1 MTHIPIGSNVRIKN
15 LNLLQSSVAKK
26 TYPLKDSPPAPLLF
40 SIASMSPAVSKANS
54 NPQSQVAHKDQ
65 SEQQE
70 MDLTGCHVLA
80 IDDDPVGLRAL
91 ESHLSK
97 KGCVV
102 TTASNGSAGLES
114 VTADMSVALI
124 DLRMPGLSGIDCLN
138 YLNEHHPSIAVIILT
153 ASSEVDSAVEAMKQ
167 GAFQYI
173 AKPFNPKALLVHVSK
188 AHQSW
193 KITNENSCLKD
204 ALSLPQTPT
213 QSVKSKTSFGEELL
227 ETVNRV
233 AMLNSTVF
241 IGGESGT
248 GKTTVARMIHQQGN
262 RADAPFVSVNCA
274 SLPRDLIE
282 SELFGHVKGA
292 FTGAVKDRIGKAE
305 VANGG
310 TLFLDEIGDLP
321 LDLQPKLLTF
331 LQDRVIQRI
340 GSNENRAL
348 DVRLIVATHRDLAV
362 MCQERRF
369 RQDLFYRLNVLSI
382 YLRPLRERPETIEQI
397 ATSTVKTLCQRES
410 KTEKT
415 LTGQAVAVLKSHH
428 WPGNI
433 RELEN
438 VLERAVAFSAL
449 NELRAEDLKFDT
461 TSLTAIPKQAPP
473 ASQSTPAF
481 ALAGKTLH
489 EIERQAILATL
500 EACNGNKARTARML
514 GISEKSIYNK
524 MRRLDIQ
531 YSSKQELKND

>member
-1 MTHIPIGSNVRIKN
+1 M
-15 LNLLQSSVAKK
+15 
-26 TYPLKDSPPAPLLF
+26 
-40 SIASMSPAVSKANS
+40 
-54 NPQSQVAHKDQ
+54 
-65 SEQQE
+65 
-70 MDLTGCHVLA
+70 
-80 IDDDPVGLRAL
+80 
-91 ESHLSK
+91 
-97 KGCVV
+97 
-102 TTASNGSAGLES
+102 
-114 VTADMSVALI
+114 
-124 DLRMPGLSGIDCLN
+124 
-138 YLNEHHPSIAVIILT
+138 
-153 ASSEVDSAVEAMKQ
+153 
-167 GAFQYI
+167 
-173 AKPFNPKALLVHVSK
+173 
-188 AHQSW
+188 
-193 KITNENSCLKD
+193 
-204 ALSLPQTPT
+204 
-213 QSVKSKTSFGEELL
+213 
-227 ETVNRV
+227 
-233 AMLNSTVF
+233 
-241 IGGESGT
+241 
-248 GKTTVARMIHQQGN
+248 
-262 RADAPFVSVNCA
+262 
-274 SLPRDLIE
+274 
-282 SELFGHVKGA
+282 
-292 FTGAVKDRIGKAE
+292 
-305 VANGG
+305 
-310 TLFLDEIGDLP
+310 
-321 LDLQPKLLTF
+321 
-331 LQDRVIQRI
+331 
-340 GSNENRAL
+340 
-348 DVRLIVATHRDLAV
+348 RLIVATHRDLAV

-481 ALAGKTLH
+481 ALAGKTLQ

>member
-1 MTHIPIGSNVRIKN
+1 MLS
-15 LNLLQSSVAKK
+15 LE
-26 TYPLKDSPPAPLLF
+26 APLITLRRLSLF
-40 SIASMSPAVSKANS
+40 PIYSMSHKAPKVKS
-54 NPQSQVAHKDQ
+54 NPQSKVVHKHQ
-65 SEQQE
+65 NEQLQI
-70 MDLTGCHVLA
+70 DLTGCHVLA
-80 IDDDPVGLRAL
+80 VDDDPVALRAL
-91 ESHLSK
+91 ESHLTGR
-97 KGCVV
+97 GCVV
-102 TTASNGSAGLES
+102 TTASSGSEGLELIS
-114 VTADMSVALI
+114 ADTSVALI
-124 DLRMPGLSGIDCLN
+124 DLRMPGLSGLDCLN
-138 YLNEHHPSIAVIILT
+138 YLNENHPTIAVIILT
-153 ASSEVDSAVEAMKQ
+153 ASSDVDSAVEAMKR

-173 AKPFNPKALLVHVSK
+173 AKPFNPQALLVHVSK
-188 AHQSW
+188 ARQSW
-193 KITNENSCLKD
+193 KITTENDSLKD

-213 QSVKSKTSFGEELL
+213 QSVKTKTDFGEELL
-227 ETVNRV
+227 ETVNQV

-248 GKTTVARMIHQQGN
+248 GKTTVARMIHQQGD

-292 FTGAVKDRIGKAE
+292 FTGAVKDRIGKVE

-331 LQDRVIQRI
+331 LQDQVIQRI
-340 GSNENRAL
+340 GCNENRAL
-348 DVRLIVATHRDLAV
+348 DVRLIVATHRDLVV
-362 MCQERRF
+362 MCQERSF

-397 ATSTVKTLCQRES
+397 ARSAVQTLCQRES
-410 KTEKT
+410 KPVKN
-415 LTGQAVAVLKSHH
+415 LTGHAISVLKSHH

-438 VLERAVAFSAL
+438 VLERAVAFSQT

-461 TSLTAIPKQAPP
+461 IGLPSTAHQNQPHQNLPTA
-473 ASQSTPAF
+473 ASEPAF
-481 ALAGKTLH
+481 SLAGKTLQ
-489 EIERQAILATL
+489 EIERQAILVTL
-500 EACNGNKARTARML
+500 DACNGNKAKTARML

-524 MRRLDIQ
+524 IRRLKIQ
-531 YSSKQELKND
+531 YSSKRESTND